1 MNLFMHNNTS
11 LNKAEDIKL
20 LALASGLF
28 EIPLRQQE
36 VLNMHLKGEV
46 EKNFLKKK
54 F

>member
-1 MNLFMHNNTS
+1 MNLFMHNNMF

-36 VLNMHLKGEV
+36 VLNMHLKGEA
-46 EKNFLKKK
+46 EKKVLI
-54 F
+54 

>member
-1 MNLFMHNNTS
+1 MNRFMHNNTP
-11 LNKAEDIKL
+11 LNNADDIKL

-36 VLNMHLKGEV
+36 VLNMHLKGEA
-46 EKNFLKKK
+46 EKNYKKK